1 MTKDTEK
8 NPIFSLFWLGVIFIP
23 VIEIYRSFFGHA
35 VQIFGIAAEEA
46 LLLLFWL
53 GLFAAGLILAFK
65 EKRYRPLFVTLGI
78 TAVFFLYL
86 ILHGLNAARFDA
98 ALFPSAEPSLF
109 KESYYLVRMYFAPM
123 TLVLT
128 AYLISV
134 PRKTLFSA
142 LKGAS
147 LIISLAVVIP
157 CLFGFSFASYADGNV
172 TVNGGFFSWF
182 SLSEGAQF
190 ARYTAK
196 GLFSDANAVGAI
208 LFGIFPFVA
217 IDALKKASLKHLAA
231 VFLTGFA
238 AIAVGTKIASFG
250 VFLSSAALFAVALL
264 SLLIKKE
271 ERKEAF
277 LRLLAFSLTVL
288 LLVPLFYFS
297 PGKRL
302 QDQREWEEETADR
315 ETENLDEIGDLID
328 ELMKSEVLS
337 EEEILLLE
345 EYVNENYWDHFIDP
359 WFLELYPVKTDPAFW
374 LEVVARDNFI
384 NADSRAF
391 KLEMVRRVME
401 RNENPADPVLGIGHS
416 AGTPYAE
423 RDFLGQYPIFGI
435 AGILVLIAPYFAFL
449 IYGAV
454 LCLTDLW
461 KKKELFSAAVPTLA
475 VASFLVAAYFAGHV
489 FDTLFTTYFLAA
501 AAAALV
507 SLRCRNDE

>member
-8 NPIFSLFWLGVIFIP
+8 NPLFFLFWLGVILIP

-35 VQIFGIAAEEA
+35 IQVFGIAAEEA

-53 GLFAAGLILAFK
+53 GLFAAALVFAFK
-65 EKRYRPLFVTLGI
+65 ERRYRPLFSALGV

-98 ALFPSAEPSLF
+98 SLFPSAEPSLF
-109 KESYYLVRMYFAPM
+109 KESYYLIRMYFAPM
-123 TLVLT
+123 TLVLS
-128 AYLISV
+128 AYLIRL

-142 LKGAS
+142 LKSAG
-147 LIISLAVVIP
+147 IVISLAVVIP

-172 TVNGGFFSWF
+172 VVNGGFFSWF
-182 SLSEGAQF
+182 SLGEDAQF

-217 IDALKKASLKHLAA
+217 ADALRKRSFNDLAA

-238 AIAVGTKIASFG
+238 AVAVGTKIASFG

-264 SLLIKKE
+264 SLFLKKE
-271 ERKEAF
+271 GRKEAF
-277 LRLLAFSLTVL
+277 LRLSAFSLTVL
-288 LLVPLFYFS
+288 FLVPIFFFS

-302 QDQREWEEETADR
+302 QEQREWEEETTDR
-315 ETENLDEIGDLID
+315 PTENLGEIEDLID

-359 WFLELYPVKTDPAFW
+359 WFLELYPVKTDPQFW
-374 LEVVARDNFI
+374 LQAVARENHS
-384 NADSRAF
+384 NADSRIF
-391 KLEMVRRVME
+391 KLEMVNRVMA
-401 RNENPADPVLGIGHS
+401 RNENPLDPVLGIGHS

-423 RDFLGQYPIFGI
+423 KDFLGQYPLFGA
-435 AGILVLIAPYFAFL
+435 AGLLVLIAPYFALLGLGVICSLKALLKRSDL
-449 IYGAV
+449 I
-454 LCLTDLW
+454 
-461 KKKELFSAAVPTLA
+461 SAAVPTLA
-475 VASFLVAAYFAGHV
+475 TASFLVAAYFAGHV

-501 AAAALV
+501 AGAVLV
-507 SLRCRNDE
+507 SLRCRDDR